1 MRQYSPATARQAPT
15 DRNPTKVQN
24 GSTGN
29 AIAGGA
35 SVTLTDYTVPAGR
48 VAQVTLDVSA
58 VVTVVLAAAQFL
70 SCAVQIT
77 TFIHARRTGP
87 AAAAGT
93 TIQLGAFTYFLK
105 AGDRIIV
112 SASENAG
119 AGTSEAS
126 GGIEGVEYD
135 A

>member
-1 MRQYSPATARQAPT
+1 MRQYSPSTARQAPT

-48 VAQVTLDVSA
+48 VAQVTLDVFA
-58 VVTVVLAAAQFL
+58 VVTAVLAAGQFL
-70 SCAVQIT
+70 SFAVQIT
-77 TFIHARRTGP
+77 TFIHGRRT
-87 AAAAGT
+87 AAAAALGT
-93 TIQLGAFTYFLK
+93 FIQLGPFTYFLR

-112 SASENAG
+112 SASENVG

>member
-29 AIAGGA
+29 AIAG
-35 SVTLTDYTVPAGR
+35 
-48 VAQVTLDVSA
+48 
-58 VVTVVLAAAQFL
+58 
-70 SCAVQIT
+70 AVQIT
-77 TFIHARRTGP
+77 TFLHARRTGP

-119 AGTSEAS
+119 AGTSEAG

>member
-58 VVTVVLAAAQFL
+58 VVPAAAQFL

-87 AAAAGT
+87 AAAVGT
-93 TIQLGAFTYFLK
+93 TIQLGPFTYFLK

-126 GGIEGVEYD
+126 GGIE
-135 A
+135 